1 MKKIA
6 ISFDLD
12 NTVFDVSELYLE
24 AWRVTGHKAPTKTK
38 GYPTRWDFMN
48 DPAFPKS
55 VCDYLLKSF
64 YDGKLLTYTCSTFV
78 ADKLNDLLQSSL
90 YDVYFITDRDEK
102 LDSYGQLRKNKI
114 KASPKQVII
123 SHQKDKTLKEMG
135 IQIHC
140 DDNPWVLEKLVPQF
154 QGVLPVLMSNQK
166 TLYNH
171 YMRDKTLVFGKQKVK
186 VPTFN
191 DLAEALQNLETI
203 LSTFDQC
210 LDFNKKKKKS

>member
-24 AWRVTGHKAPTKTK
+24 AWRVTGHKTPAATK
-38 GYPTRWDFMN
+38 GYPTRWDFHN
-48 DPAFPKS
+48 DPEFPQGVS
-55 VCDYLLKSF
+55 DYLFKSF
-64 YDGKLLTYTCSTFV
+64 CDGKLLSYTCSEFV
-78 ADKLNDLLQSSL
+78 ADKLNALLESAL
-90 YDVYFITDRDEK
+90 YDVYFITDRDEG

-114 KASPKQVII
+114 KVSRKQVIV
-123 SHQKDKTLKEMG
+123 SHQKEKTLKEMG

-154 QGVLPVLMSNQK
+154 QGVLPVLMSNSK

-186 VPTFN
+186 VPMFN
-191 DLAEALQNLETI
+191 DLAEALKNLDTI
-203 LSTFDQC
+203 ISTLDQC
-210 LDFNKKKKKS
+210 LDFDKRKK